1 MDDVITDVQREV
13 MINSGNTNQLQID
26 VDIIRYDVH
35 HLSTEI
41 NQITI
46 QVNMLEQTLKGILD
60 MKLYEMLNKRNN
72 DNINKMKNHFYFLLH
87 VRDLS

>member
-26 VDIIRYDVH
+26 VDNIRYDIH

-46 QVNMLEQTLKGILD
+46 QVNMLEQTLRSILD
-60 MKLYEMLNKRNN
+60 MKLYEMLHKRNN
-72 DNINKMKNHFYFLLH
+72 DNKNKMKNHFLFPFPC
-87 VRDLS
+87 

>member
-26 VDIIRYDVH
+26 VDNIRYDIH

-46 QVNMLEQTLKGILD
+46 QVNMLEQTLRSILD
-60 MKLYEMLNKRNN
+60 MKLYEMLHKRNN
-72 DNINKMKNHFYFLLH
+72 DNKNKMKNHFLFP
-87 VRDLS
+87 SPC